1 MRRGFVERNTLETK
15 VKVKINLDGSGK
27 AEIDSGIGF
36 LDHMLTLFTFHSKFD
51 LTVKCRGDLQVDDH
65 HTIEDLAIC
74 LGQSFKDALGE
85 KIGIKRYSTVYI
97 PMDESLAYTSVDISN
112 RPYLVF
118 NVNFKSE
125 RIGSMST
132 QMFKEFFSA
141 FVNESRITLHI
152 NLIYGENDHHKIEAV
167 FKSFARALREGSE
180 VVSGDISSSK
190 GVLWWI

>member
-15 VKVKINLDGSGK
+15 VEVKINLDGSGK
-27 AEIDSGIGF
+27 AEIDTGIGF

-65 HTIEDLAIC
+65 HTIEDLGIC

-97 PMDESLAYTSVDISN
+97 PMDESLAYTSLDISN

-125 RIGSMST
+125 RIGNMST
-132 QMFKEFFSA
+132 QMFKEFFRA

-152 NLIYGENDHHKIEAV
+152 NLLYGENDHHKIEAV

-180 VVSGDISSSK
+180 VVSGHISSSK
-190 GVLWWI
+190 GVL

>member
-15 VKVKINLDGSGK
+15 VEVKINLDGSGK
-27 AEIDSGIGF
+27 AEIDTGIGF

-51 LTVKCRGDLQVDDH
+51 VTVKCRGDLHVDDH
-65 HTIEDLAIC
+65 HTIEDLGIC

-97 PMDESLAYTSVDISN
+97 PMDESLAYTSLDISN

-125 RIGSMST
+125 RIGNMST
-132 QMFKEFFSA
+132 QMFKEFFRA

-180 VVSGDISSSK
+180 VVSGHISSSK
-190 GVLWWI
+190 GVL

>member
-15 VKVKINLDGSGK
+15 VEVKINLDGSGK
-27 AEIDSGIGF
+27 AEIDTGIGF

-51 LTVKCRGDLQVDDH
+51 LTVKCRGDLHVDDH
-65 HTIEDLAIC
+65 HTIEDLGIC

-97 PMDESLAYTSVDISN
+97 PMDESLAYTSLDISN

-125 RIGSMST
+125 RIGDMST
-132 QMFKEFFSA
+132 QMFKEFFRA

-152 NLIYGENDHHKIEAV
+152 NLLYGENDHHKIEAV

-180 VVSGDISSSK
+180 VVSGHISSSK
-190 GVLWWI
+190 GVL

>member
-27 AEIDSGIGF
+27 AEIDTGIGF

-65 HTIEDLAIC
+65 HTIEDLGIC

-97 PMDESLAYTSVDISN
+97 PMDESLAYTSLDISN

-125 RIGSMST
+125 RIGNMST
-132 QMFKEFFSA
+132 QMFKEFFRA

-180 VVSGDISSSK
+180 VVSGHISSSK
-190 GVLWWI
+190 GVL

>member
-15 VKVKINLDGSGK
+15 VEVKINLDGSGK
-27 AEIDSGIGF
+27 AEIDTGIGF

-51 LTVKCRGDLQVDDH
+51 VTVKCRGDLHVDDH
-65 HTIEDLAIC
+65 HTIEDLGIC

-97 PMDESLAYTSVDISN
+97 PMDESLAYTSLDISN

-125 RIGSMST
+125 RIGNMST
-132 QMFKEFFSA
+132 QMLKEFFRA

-152 NLIYGENDHHKIEAV
+152 NLLYGENDHHKIEAV

-180 VVSGDISSSK
+180 VVSGHISSSK
-190 GVLWWI
+190 GVL

>member
-15 VKVKINLDGSGK
+15 IKVKINLDGSGK
-27 AEIDSGIGF
+27 AEIDTGIGF

-51 LTVKCRGDLQVDDH
+51 LTIKCRGDLQVDDH
-65 HTIEDLAIC
+65 HTIEDLGIC

-97 PMDESLAYTSVDISN
+97 PMDESLAYTSLDISN

-125 RIGSMST
+125 KIGNMST
-132 QMFKEFFSA
+132 QMFKEFFRA

-190 GVLWWI
+190 GVL

>member
-65 HTIEDLAIC
+65 HTIEDLGIC

-190 GVLWWI
+190 GVL

>member
-15 VKVKINLDGSGK
+15 VEVKINLDGSGK
-27 AEIDSGIGF
+27 AEIDTGIGF

-65 HTIEDLAIC
+65 HTIEDLGIC

-97 PMDESLAYTSVDISN
+97 PMDESLAYTSLDISN

-125 RIGSMST
+125 RIGNMST
-132 QMFKEFFSA
+132 QMFKEFFRA

-152 NLIYGENDHHKIEAV
+152 NLIYGQNDHHKIEAV

-180 VVSGDISSSK
+180 VVSGHISSSK
-190 GVLWWI
+190 GVL

>member
-15 VKVKINLDGSGK
+15 VEVKINLDGSGK
-27 AEIDSGIGF
+27 AEIDTGIGF

-51 LTVKCRGDLQVDDH
+51 LTVKCRGDLHVDDH
-65 HTIEDLAIC
+65 HTIEDLGIC

-97 PMDESLAYTSVDISN
+97 PMDESLAYTSLDISN

-125 RIGSMST
+125 KIGNMST
-132 QMFKEFFSA
+132 QMFKEFFRA

-180 VVSGDISSSK
+180 VVSGHISSSK
-190 GVLWWI
+190 GVL

>member
-15 VKVKINLDGSGK
+15 VEVKINLDGSGK
-27 AEIDSGIGF
+27 AEIDTGIGF

-51 LTVKCRGDLQVDDH
+51 LTVKCRGDLHVDDH
-65 HTIEDLAIC
+65 HTIEDLGIC

-97 PMDESLAYTSVDISN
+97 PMDESLAYTSLDISN

-125 RIGSMST
+125 RIGNMST
-132 QMFKEFFSA
+132 QMFKEFFRA

-180 VVSGDISSSK
+180 VVSGHISSSK
-190 GVLWWI
+190 GVL

>member
-190 GVLWWI
+190 GVL